1 MLDGAGASTFLDLID
16 ERSQSDNSNK
26 SIYEVKKFKEI
37 KSEDGSKELP
47 FTNVPR
53 DQLKRKQ
60 IVFIDKQV
68 PDYEKLAKSF
78 RKNVE
83 IHFIESNQDG
93 FKKIE
98 QTLENGKKYSAIHI
112 IGHGSA
118 GQILFGNALLTNE
131 SIENYKSTL
140 SNIGE
145 SLTKKGDILFY
156 GCNIAANDKGEAL
169 LKKISNLTKA
179 DIAASNDLTG
189 KGGDWELEKKYGIV
203 ETKNVQVV
211 DYNYDLAKITGAANQ
226 TKTVGADGI
235 TSIHDQ
241 YIKAYT
247 GSDRITDFVS
257 NKDRSRGGWYGANH
271 GETYQYWRISLEKA
285 GITSGS
291 IKQNDGS
298 GGDSKGIHVV
308 GDDITLDATTSD
320 PLDSYMLFLDEN
332 SSGKNPS
339 PREKISKVTFDGEIK
354 AIMTSADETASKNV
368 GGMNFDDGGTY
379 PNNPSGGRS
388 LEKKGHP
395 SAVIDSG
402 SVTDHDW
409 VRFENNNKTIVF
421 AADNGRPGDY
431 IRVLVAA
438 SPANTAPVAADSSET
453 VTENTYGKYVTGSYK
468 NVASASTDADGD
480 TLTVTHLK
488 YNGWVDTNSNG
499 IIDAGEIK
507 EIDPDPADPDESNVD
522 TGWNTFHTRY
532 GVLWIHSDGRYS
544 FNAARQAI
552 PDEQTATYDADD
564 DLIHGVSSGQFDEVN
579 KLDLGESATL
589 TFTYTISDG
598 NGGTDTGDITVT
610 INGANDTPIAND
622 DTNSVSEE
630 GTIFRSSVMSSN
642 KELDDNDTDA
652 DGDDNSNNLRVTGIA
667 SGNTEINSFT
677 TISSGG
683 QQSIETSFGTL
694 TVHSDGSYSYVAK
707 KNPALGSGD
716 TEKDVFRYSVR
727 DDSSES
733 NLYNNDVGQTIRTPE
748 AMNSI
753 GILTIEIHGVDDAN
767 NAPVTTGDTGYV
779 YEDFTLTVA
788 NGASANDGYSTS
800 PFTGGLAIAADS
812 DNNSDHGD
820 HTGDVLSNDTDE
832 DSDTL
837 NITGIRL
844 STATG
849 PFETTTFSTVESGS
863 SYNSNGTQVTGTYGT
878 LTIGAD
884 GSYSYA
890 ATASAT
896 DALDNGETV
905 KEYFEYKVNDETDD
919 AIGNIT
925 ITVKGINDDP
935 VGVNDT
941 DAVTYGSTLSR
952 ANGNE
957 YDLLIDDT
965 DVDGDDDESDFTIT
979 SITPAGGSAQTT
991 FASNIETVTGQ
1002 YGTLVLNSNG
1012 SYTYD
1017 PTNNSNAQALANGET
1032 ATDVFTYVF
1041 NDGTSKLTEHSSGSL
1056 KTNPSGTATL
1066 TITVTGKT
1074 PRATDDTGRIEAGS
1088 TLTVTDDA
1096 VDGGDGDYDDDSGDH
1111 TGNVLGNDVGSS
1123 TTVTGIQLGPE
1134 ASPVASGTVGSSFTG
1149 DYGDLTINADGS
1161 YTYVANNAGSLTD
1174 GETATETFTYTVTDA
1189 TGNTDTA
1196 TITIT
1201 ILGVDDDPVGVDD
1214 TGYIEEGGTLTV
1226 DDEDGESGTD
1236 NNENNESG
1244 DTSGGVLNNDSDP
1257 DGNETLF
1264 ITGYEHVSNGNSGTA
1279 GSGSV
1284 EGDYGTL
1291 TLETDG
1297 SYTYVANTDITGLDT
1312 GLTVTDV
1319 FTYTLIDI
1327 DDDGDQITSNPDTV
1341 TITITIVGLS
1351 APTAENDTATVEENS
1366 SVTVGNNDPE
1376 NSETA
1381 ATNSEADRARLLN
1394 EENQGSGVSF
1404 SADGMKM
1411 FITGIQN
1418 NKIFEYALTAPFDVS
1433 TKTLTTSK
1441 SLNWDGSDNSDDYDY
1456 SDDQGDWVRGHTW
1469 NKDGSKLFV
1478 MNWDGGLAGDALA
1491 SYRVISYD
1499 LSTPFDTSTISN
1511 VAPTSST
1518 SFDIGTSNSMR
1529 ALKISSDGKKFFFID
1544 KDARSII
1551 QWSLS
1556 TAYDLS
1562 TASTSEDTTMYIGNW
1577 AAMRSIEFSPDGH
1590 KMFLGDA
1597 KNDKIH
1603 QYSLTT
1609 AFDLSGTVELEG
1621 SISLL
1626 NDQTQPMGITFGA
1639 GGTRLFVHET
1649 ENNDMIHEYHLRTPY
1664 NLIDL
1669 DGEHSG
1675 DVLDNDS
1682 DDDGDALELLSVR
1695 TGSTLGSGTAGTL
1708 GQALTGTYGD
1718 LTLNADGSYEYDANT
1733 GISAT
1738 EALDAGDIVY
1748 DYFNYTITD
1757 DSSTASALIT
1767 IKIIGVN
1774 DAPTVTDDTGY
1785 INQKETLTVSNG
1797 AAAVSGTSSGSHSG
1811 DVLLNETDVDAQD
1824 SLAVVGTVTSNNTS
1838 DSAEVGDEGDLVVGE
1853 FGNLLLNEDGSY
1865 SYQATTAAALA
1876 LIDGETGVDV
1886 FTLTITDTQGKLT
1899 LHDDA
1904 PLSTQTLTITVIG
1917 QAVVL
1922 TDDTDSVN
1930 EDETITVNDGEAED
1944 LLIDD
1949 IAASTISLIEHTSG
1963 IDGSGGVL
1971 GSTSS
1976 SGAAGVAVTGQFGTL
1991 TVAADGSYTYDT
2003 NLGANEDTLIAGDS
2017 TARDVF
2023 TYTADGETATLTITI
2038 TGKGPQAVNDTGRI
2052 NENVT
2057 LEVADGA
2064 AAVDGGDGNYD
2075 DDSGDHTG
2083 DILLNDDDNSSYDS
2097 ESLRVTRVKLDGGNY
2112 SSISA
2117 GGLQT
2122 VTGTYGTLTIY
2133 DDGEYSYNAD
2143 NAEEVTKD
2151 ATVTDTF
2158 VYEIKDDVED
2168 VNASTANLVITIIGA
2183 NDAITADNDT
2193 DSVNEGEAVTRGPT
2207 SEYSLDYND
2216 TDIDGGNTY
2225 LTHQITEIRTG
2236 SSEGSGTAGTI
2247 GDPLTGTYGKL
2258 TVHADGS
2265 YTYQANNDITVS
2277 GSRLVSGQ
2285 SVTDTFNY
2293 TVSDTDGL
2301 TDTAV
2306 LTITINGTNEA
2317 PTASD
2322 DFNTIT
2328 VGDPAISKTSGNGT
2342 LSNDADMEGDTLT
2355 LNGIRTGDEGET
2367 GTTGTVGSSLTGSYG
2382 NLTLNS
2388 DGSYSYELDENNTDL
2403 QTISTGE
2410 YLYETFTYTITD
2422 EAGQTSTAQITI
2434 RIEGVND
2441 APNAVDDKETL
2452 DLDET
2457 SEITNFDDSSKYV
2470 KANDTDVDFFDN
2482 ISLNSVRTGKTNE
2495 SGSSVTVGSAFTAQY
2510 GSITFFSDGGY
2521 NYIANSGLRDT
2532 LSPGEKL
2539 YEYFTYTITDSK
2551 GLTASA
2557 QLTIEIFGS
2566 TNILEETEEDEEIF
2580 NPFLDNKKSLYQRAS
2595 LNELE
2600 TYDLPDRVP
2609 LPSSNFYEGQ
2619 FKILKFND
2627 ALKLIDLR
2635 AQFKDK
2641 DGNYTTFSDGSP
2653 DDILVLQFSVFNDPG
2668 VKLVKYKGEMKDGS
2682 ALPSWIKV
2690 NPKTGVVVTEIPP
2703 DIDLLEFK
2711 VIGIDDKNNEFEIA
2725 VIIDAGELRQNRE
2738 LAREFA
2744 GEIDENISVNNDGDV
2759 EVQSDEEQTNNETE
2773 NKSLNGNEVK
2783 IKSKKQINEFVK
2795 GDVFKPKPYLR
2806 DNKYIINLPDE
2817 IKDNLEKGI
2826 AVLRNGEK
2834 APKWAKV
2841 NLDKGELILD
2851 PPKNLKNL
2859 NLTIVTMDQEGNK
2872 ISNEIKSK
2880 INKRSAERFAKQVE
2894 IKEQSKFVS
2903 LTDQVGNEKLQFDN
2917 YGEDILRRL

>member
-37 KSEDGSKELP
+37 KSEDNSRDLP

-83 IHFIESNQDG
+83 INFIESNHDG

-118 GQILFGNALLTNE
+118 GQILFGNSLLTNE

-140 SNIGE
+140 GSIGE

-169 LKKISNLTKA
+169 LKKISNFTKA

-203 ETKNVQVV
+203 ETENVQVV
-211 DYNYDLAKITGAANQ
+211 DYDYDLAKITGAASQ

-235 TSIHDQ
+235 TSIYDQ

-257 NKDRSRGGWYGANH
+257 NKDRSGGGWYGANH
-271 GETYQYWRISLEKA
+271 GETFQYWRISLEKA

-480 TLTVTHLK
+480 KLTVTHLK
-488 YNGWVDTNSNG
+488 YDKWTDKNSNG
-499 IIDAGEIK
+499 IVDAGEI
-507 EIDPDPADPDESNVD
+507 DPETSNV
-522 TGWNTFHTRY
+522 TEGKWNKFYTRY
-532 GVLWIHSDGRYS
+532 GVLWIHSNGEYS

-552 PDEQTATYDADD
+552 PDNQTATYDADD
-564 DLIHGVSSGQFDEVN
+564 TLIHGVTNGQFDEVN
-579 KLDLGESATL
+579 KLDLGDSATL
-589 TFTYTISDG
+589 TFTYTIKDTKG
-598 NGGTDTGDITVT
+598 ATDTGDITVT
-610 INGANDTPIAND
+610 INGANDTPIATD

-630 GTIFRSSVMSSN
+630 GDIFRSSVISSN
-642 KELDDNDTDA
+642 KGLLANDTDA
-652 DGDDNSNNLRVTGIA
+652 DGDDNSSNFTVTGIA
-667 SGNTEINSFT
+667 SGPTEINSFT

-694 TVHSDGSYSYVAK
+694 TVHSDGSYSYQAK
-707 KNPALGSGD
+707 KNPALGSGE

-727 DDSSES
+727 DDSLES
-733 NLYNNDVGQTIRTPE
+733 NLYNNKISETITTDNE
-748 AMNSI
+748 LNSI
-753 GILTIEIHGVDDAN
+753 GILTIEIHGVDDTN
-767 NAPVTTGDTGYV
+767 NAPVTTDDTGYV

-800 PFTGGLAIAADS
+800 PFTGGLEIAADS

-820 HTGDVLSNDTDE
+820 HTGDLLSNDTDA
-832 DSDTL
+832 DNDTL

-849 PFETTTFSTVESGS
+849 PFETTTYSSVASGS
-863 SYNSNGTQVTGTYGT
+863 SYNSSGTQVTGTYGT

-896 DALDNGETV
+896 DALDNDETV
-905 KEYFEYKVNDETDD
+905 KEYFEYKVNDGKDD
-919 AIGNIT
+919 VIGNIT

-941 DAVTYGSTLSR
+941 DAVTYGSTLNR

-979 SITPAGGSAQTT
+979 SITATTANGSAQTT
-991 FASNIETVTGQ
+991 FSSNSETVTGQ

-1017 PTNNSNAQALANGET
+1017 PTNNSNAKALANGAT

-1041 NDGTSKLTEHSSGSL
+1041 NDGTSKLTEHDSGSL
-1056 KTNPSGTATL
+1056 KTDPSGTATL

-1088 TLTVTDDA
+1088 TLTVIDDA

-1161 YTYVANNAGSLTD
+1161 YTYVANNAGSLTA
-1174 GETATETFTYTVTDA
+1174 GQTATETFTYTVTDA

-1201 ILGVDDDPVGVDD
+1201 ILGVDDDPVGEDD

-1244 DTSGGVLNNDSDP
+1244 DTSGGVLNNDSDL

-1264 ITGYEHVSNGNSGTA
+1264 ITDYGHLSNGNNGTA

-1327 DDDGDQITSNPDTV
+1327 DDDGDQITSNPDIV
-1341 TITITIVGLS
+1341 RITITIVGLS

-1366 SVTVGNNDPE
+1366 SISVTKIEPAQQQIAAE
-1376 NSETA
+1376 NEV
-1381 ATNSEADRARLLN
+1381 EWRARLLN

-1404 SADGMKM
+1404 STDGMKM
-1411 FITGIQN
+1411 FITGIQEN
-1418 NKIFEYALTAPFDVS
+1418 EIHEYALTAPFDVS
-1433 TKTLTTSK
+1433 TYTHTRSV
-1441 SLNWDGSDNSDDYDY
+1441 SLNWDNERDNDADY

-1609 AFDLSGTVELEG
+1609 AFDLSDTVKHEG

-1626 NDQTQPMGITFGA
+1626 NSQTQPMGITFGA
-1639 GGTRLFVHET
+1639 GGTRLFIHET
-1649 ENNDMIHEYHLRTPY
+1649 HNNDMIHEYHLRTPY

-1669 DGEHSG
+1669 DDEHSG

-1682 DDDGDALELLSVR
+1682 DDDGDTLTLSSVR
-1695 TGSTLGSGTAGTL
+1695 TGSTLGSGTAGTI
-1708 GQALTGTYGD
+1708 GDQALTGTYGV
-1718 LTLNADGSYEYDANT
+1718 LTLNAEGDYTYNANT

-1757 DSSTASALIT
+1757 DSSTASALLT

-1774 DAPTVTDDTGY
+1774 DNPSATNDTGY
-1785 INQKETLTVSNG
+1785 INRDETLTVANG
-1797 AAAVSGTSSGSHSG
+1797 AAAVSGTSSGSNSG
-1811 DVLLNETDVDAQD
+1811 DVLLNETDVDAHD
-1824 SLAVVGTVTSNNTS
+1824 SLVVVGTVAHTGASQIVSGTTTSKSALNVDTDVGTS
-1838 DSAEVGDEGDLVVGE
+1838 VAGQYGALT
-1853 FGNLLLNEDGSY
+1853 LNEDGSY
-1865 SYQATTAAALA
+1865 EYIANNSNVNSLADGDEATD
-1876 LIDGETGVDV
+1876 I
-1886 FTLTITDTQGKLT
+1886 FTFTVSDTQGGI
-1899 LHDDA
+1899 A
-1904 PLSTQTLTITVIG
+1904 TQTLTIKILGTTIALV
-1917 QAVVL
+1917 
-1922 TDDTDSVN
+1922 DDTDTVN
-1930 EDETITVNDGEAED
+1930 EDATVTVADGADED

-1949 IAASTISLIEHTSG
+1949 T
-1963 IDGSGGVL
+1963 
-1971 GSTSS
+1971 
-1976 SGAAGVAVTGQFGTL
+1976 AVTIITHIQHSSQNSAIDVENQTYSHASATTVTGTYGTL
-1991 TVAADGSYTYDT
+1991 TIGSDGSYQYVADQ
-2003 NLGANEDTLIAGDS
+2003 NGADGLAAGA
-2017 TARDVF
+2017 TADDVF
-2023 TYTADGETATLTITI
+2023 TYTANSETATLTITV
-2038 TGKGPQAVNDTGRI
+2038 TGIGPEAVNDTGRI
-2052 NENVT
+2052 NENLT
-2057 LEVADGA
+2057 LIVADGSTGE
-2064 AAVDGGDGNYD
+2064 DGEDTDKDNE
-2075 DDSGDHTG
+2075 SGDHTG
-2083 DILLNDDDNSSYDS
+2083 DIILNDDDNSSYDS
-2097 ESLRVTRVKLDGGNY
+2097 ESLRVTRAKVDGG
-2112 SSISA
+2112 SFGSVISA
-2117 GGLQT
+2117 GESQT
-2122 VTGTYGTLTIY
+2122 VTGTYGTLTIH
-2133 DDGEYSYNAD
+2133 DDGEYSYEAN
-2143 NAEEVTKD
+2143 NAEAVTKD

-2158 VYEIKDDVED
+2158 VYEIMDDLD
-2168 VNASTANLVITIIGA
+2168 KNASTANLVITIIGA
-2183 NDAITADNDT
+2183 NDAITAVDDT

-2207 SEYSLDYND
+2207 SEYSLDYDD

-2225 LTHQITEIRTG
+2225 LTHQITAIRTG
-2236 SSEGSGTAGTI
+2236 SSGGTAGTI
-2247 GDPLTGTYGKL
+2247 GDPLTGTYGRL
-2258 TVHADGS
+2258 TVHTDGS

-2301 TDTAV
+2301 TATAV

-2317 PTASD
+2317 PTAAD

-2328 VGDPAISKTSGNGT
+2328 VGGSAISKTSGNGA

-2355 LNGIRTGDEGET
+2355 VNGIRTGDDGET

-2495 SGSSVTVGSAFTAQY
+2495 SGSSITVGSAFTAQY
-2510 GSITFFSDGGY
+2510 GSITFFADGGY
-2521 NYIANSGLRDT
+2521 NYTANSGLKDT
-2532 LSPGEKL
+2532 LKPGEKL

-2557 QLTIEIFGS
+2557 QLTIEIFG
-2566 TNILEETEEDEEIF
+2566 TNNSPAKVQDDGLG
-2580 NPFLDNKKSLYQRAS
+2580 SLVQRAS

-2609 LPSSNFYEGQ
+2609 LPSSKFYEGQ

-2627 ALKLIDLR
+2627 ALKLVDLR

-2641 DGNYTTFSDGSP
+2641 DGNYTTFSDGNP
-2653 DDILVLQFSVFNDPG
+2653 DDTLVLQFSVFNDPG

-2682 ALPSWIKV
+2682 ALPDWIKV
-2690 NPKTGVVVTEIPP
+2690 NPKTGVVVTDIPSN
-2703 DIDLLEFK
+2703 IDLLEFK

-2725 VIIDAGELRQNRE
+2725 VLIDATQLRQNRE

-2744 GEIDENISVNNDGDV
+2744 GDIDGQNIEVKQDGNV
-2759 EVQSDEEQTNNETE
+2759 EVQSNEEQTNNETE

-2817 IKDNLEKGI
+2817 IKNNLEKGI

-2841 NLDKGELILD
+2841 NLNKGELILD

-2880 INKRSAERFAKQVE
+2880 INKRSAERFAKQME

-2903 LTDQVGNEKLQFDN
+2903 LTDQVGNEKFQFDN

>member
-1 MLDGAGASTFLDLID
+1 M
-16 ERSQSDNSNK
+16 
-26 SIYEVKKFKEI
+26 
-37 KSEDGSKELP
+37 
-47 FTNVPR
+47 
-53 DQLKRKQ
+53 
-60 IVFIDKQV
+60 
-68 PDYEKLAKSF
+68 
-78 RKNVE
+78 
-83 IHFIESNQDG
+83 
-93 FKKIE
+93 
-98 QTLENGKKYSAIHI
+98 
-112 IGHGSA
+112 
-118 GQILFGNALLTNE
+118 
-131 SIENYKSTL
+131 
-140 SNIGE
+140 
-145 SLTKKGDILFY
+145 
-156 GCNIAANDKGEAL
+156 
-169 LKKISNLTKA
+169 
-179 DIAASNDLTG
+179 
-189 KGGDWELEKKYGIV
+189 
-203 ETKNVQVV
+203 
-211 DYNYDLAKITGAANQ
+211 
-226 TKTVGADGI
+226 
-235 TSIHDQ
+235 
-241 YIKAYT
+241 
-247 GSDRITDFVS
+247 
-257 NKDRSRGGWYGANH
+257 
-271 GETYQYWRISLEKA
+271 
-285 GITSGS
+285 
-291 IKQNDGS
+291 
-298 GGDSKGIHVV
+298 
-308 GDDITLDATTSD
+308 
-320 PLDSYMLFLDEN
+320 
-332 SSGKNPS
+332 
-339 PREKISKVTFDGEIK
+339 
-354 AIMTSADETASKNV
+354 
-368 GGMNFDDGGTY
+368 
-379 PNNPSGGRS
+379 
-388 LEKKGHP
+388 
-395 SAVIDSG
+395 
-402 SVTDHDW
+402 
-409 VRFENNNKTIVF
+409 
-421 AADNGRPGDY
+421 
-431 IRVLVAA
+431 
-438 SPANTAPVAADSSET
+438 
-453 VTENTYGKYVTGSYK
+453 
-468 NVASASTDADGD
+468 
-480 TLTVTHLK
+480 
-488 YNGWVDTNSNG
+488 
-499 IIDAGEIK
+499 
-507 EIDPDPADPDESNVD
+507 
-522 TGWNTFHTRY
+522 
-532 GVLWIHSDGRYS
+532 LWIHSDGRYS

-564 DLIHGVSSGQFDEVN
+564 NNLIHGVSSGQFDEVN

-630 GTIFRSSVMSSN
+630 GTISRSSVMSSN

-667 SGNTEINSFT
+667 SGTTEINSFT

-683 QQSIETSFGTL
+683 HQSIETSFGTL
-694 TVHSDGSYSYVAK
+694 TVHSDGSYSYQAK

-716 TEKDVFRYSVR
+716 PPAKDIFRYSVR

-733 NLYNNDVGQTIRTPE
+733 NLYNNNVGQTIRTPE
-748 AMNSI
+748 VMNSI
-753 GILTIEIHGVDDAN
+753 GKLTIEIHGVDDAN

-820 HTGDVLSNDTDE
+820 HTGDVLSNDTDA

-849 PFETTTFSTVESGS
+849 PFESTTYSSVASGS
-863 SYNSNGTQVTGTYGT
+863 SYNSSGTQVAGTYGT

-905 KEYFEYKVNDETDD
+905 KEYFEYKVNDGTDD

-941 DAVTYGSTLSR
+941 DAVTYGSTLNR

-979 SITPAGGSAQTT
+979 SITATTANGSAQTT
-991 FASNIETVTGQ
+991 FSSNSETVTGQ

-1017 PTNNSNAQALANGET
+1017 PTNNSNAKALANGAT

-1074 PRATDDTGRIEAGS
+1074 PRATDDTGRITAGS
-1088 TLTVTDDA
+1088 TLTVADGSSGEDGTDTNKDNE
-1096 VDGGDGDYDDDSGDH
+1096 SGDH
-1111 TGNVLGNDVGSS
+1111 TGDVLENDAGSS

-1149 DYGDLTINADGS
+1149 NYGDLTINADGS
-1161 YTYVANNAGSLTD
+1161 YTYVANNAGSLTA
-1174 GETATETFTYTVTDA
+1174 GQTATETFTYTVTDA

-1201 ILGVDDDPVGVDD
+1201 ILGVDDDPVGVAD

-1244 DTSGGVLNNDSDP
+1244 DTSGGVLINDSDL
-1257 DGNETLF
+1257 DGNETLY
-1264 ITGYEHVSNGNSGTA
+1264 ITGYQHASATNTAGGSASTGNGNSGTA

-1284 EGDYGTL
+1284 QGYYGTL
-1291 TLETDG
+1291 TLQTDG
-1297 SYTYVANTDITGLDT
+1297 SYTYVANTDISGLDT

-1327 DDDGDQITSNPDTV
+1327 DSDGDQITSNPDTV

-1366 SVTVGNNDPE
+1366 SITVANSATE

-1433 TKTLTTSK
+1433 TKSLTTSK
-1441 SLNWDGSDNSDDYDY
+1441 SLNWDGSDNSDDADY

-1518 SFDIGTSNSMR
+1518 SFDTGTSNSMR
-1529 ALKISSDGKKFFFID
+1529 TLEISSDGKKFFFID

-1577 AAMRSIEFSPDGH
+1577 AAMRSIAFSPDGH

-1609 AFDLSGTVELEG
+1609 AFDLSDTVTHEG
-1621 SISLL
+1621 SLSLL
-1626 NDQTQPMGITFGA
+1626 NSQTQPMGITFGA

-1649 ENNDMIHEYHLRTPY
+1649 DNNDMVHEYHLRTPY
-1664 NLIDL
+1664 NLINL

-1682 DDDGDALELLSVR
+1682 DNDGDTLTLSSVR

-1718 LTLNADGSYEYDANT
+1718 LTLNADGSYTYNANT

-1738 EALDAGDIVY
+1738 EALDAGDIVK

-1757 DSSTASALIT
+1757 GSSTATALIT
-1767 IKIIGVN
+1767 ITIIGVN
-1774 DAPTVTDDTGY
+1774 DAPTVTNDTGY
-1785 INQKETLTVSNG
+1785 IHRDGTLTVANG
-1797 AAAVSGTSSGSHSG
+1797 ASAVSGTSTGSNSG
-1811 DVLLNETDVDAQD
+1811 DVLLNETDVDAND
-1824 SLAVVGTVTSNNTS
+1824 SLVVVGTVTQSGGTNTAGGSVSSNSNTS
-1838 DSAEVGDEGDLVVGE
+1838 NVGASITGIYGDLT
-1853 FGNLLLNEDGSY
+1853 LNEDGSY
-1865 SYQATTAAALA
+1865 SYIANNATSLT
-1876 LIDGETGVDV
+1876 DGQTVTDI
-1886 FTLTITDTQGKLT
+1886 FTFTVSDTQGGT
-1899 LHDDA
+1899 D
-1904 PLSTQTLTITVIG
+1904 TQTLTITVIG
-1917 QAVVL
+1917 QSVALVN
-1922 TDDTDSVN
+1922 DTDTVN
-1930 EDETITVNDGEAED
+1930 EDATVTVADGADED

-1949 IAASTISLIEHTSG
+1949 TAVTIITH
-1963 IDGSGGVL
+1963 IQH
-1971 GSTSS
+1971 
-1976 SGAAGVAVTGQFGTL
+1976 SGAGSATAVNNVTYSHGSATSVTGTYGTL
-1991 TVAADGSYTYDT
+1991 TIGSDGSYQYVADQS
-2003 NLGANEDTLIAGDS
+2003 GADGLAAGA
-2017 TARDVF
+2017 TADDVF
-2023 TYTADGETATLTITI
+2023 TYTANSATATLTITV
-2038 TGKGPQAVNDTGRI
+2038 TGIGPEAVNDTGRI
-2052 NENVT
+2052 NENAT
-2057 LEVADGA
+2057 LSVADGSTGE
-2064 AAVDGGDGNYD
+2064 DGTDTDKDNE
-2075 DDSGDHTG
+2075 SGDHTG
-2083 DILLNDDDNSSYDS
+2083 DILLNDDDNATYDS
-2097 ESLRVTRVKLDGGNY
+2097 ESLRVTRAKLDGGSY
-2112 SSISA
+2112 STISA
-2117 GGLQT
+2117 GGSQT

-2133 DDGEYSYNAD
+2133 DNGRYSYAATGD
-2143 NAEEVTKD
+2143 GVEAITKD

-2158 VYEIKDDVED
+2158 VYEIKDDAD

-2183 NDAITADNDT
+2183 NDAITAVNDT

-2207 SEYSLDYND
+2207 SEYSLDYDD
-2216 TDIDGGNTY
+2216 TDIDNGNTY
-2225 LTHQITEIRTG
+2225 LTHQITAIRTG

-2247 GDPLTGTYGKL
+2247 GDPLTGTYGRL

-2293 TVSDTDGL
+2293 TVSDTDGD
-2301 TDTAV
+2301 TDIAV

-2317 PTASD
+2317 PTAAD
-2322 DFNTIT
+2322 DYNTIT
-2328 VGDPAISKTSGNGT
+2328 VGGSSISKTSGNGA

-2355 LNGIRTGDEGET
+2355 VNGIRTGDDGET
-2367 GTTGTVGSSLTGSYG
+2367 GTTGTVGTSLTGSYG

-2388 DGSYSYELDENNTDL
+2388 DGSYSYELDANNTDL

-2410 YLYETFTYTITD
+2410 YFYETFTYTITD
-2422 EAGQTSTAQITI
+2422 EAGQTATAQITI

-2452 DLDET
+2452 DLDEA

-2470 KANDTDVDFFDN
+2470 KANDTDVDFFDS

-2510 GSITFFSDGGY
+2510 GSITFFADGGY
-2521 NYIANSGLRDT
+2521 NYTANSGLKDT
-2532 LSPGEKL
+2532 LKPGEKL

-2557 QLTIEIFGS
+2557 QLTIEIFG
-2566 TNILEETEEDEEIF
+2566 TNNSPAKVQDDGLG
-2580 NPFLDNKKSLYQRAS
+2580 SLVQRAS

-2609 LPSSNFYEGQ
+2609 LPSSKFYEGQ

-2627 ALKLIDLR
+2627 ALKLVDLR

-2641 DGNYTTFSDGSP
+2641 DGNYTTFSDGNP
-2653 DDILVLQFSVFNDPG
+2653 DDTLVLQFSVFNDPG

-2682 ALPSWIKV
+2682 ALPDWIKV
-2690 NPKTGVVVTEIPP
+2690 NPKTGVVVTDIPSN
-2703 DIDLLEFK
+2703 IDLLEFK

-2725 VIIDAGELRQNRE
+2725 VLIDATQLRQNRE

-2744 GEIDENISVNNDGDV
+2744 GEIDGQNIEVKQDGNV
-2759 EVQSDEEQTNNETE
+2759 EVQSNEEQTNNETE

-2817 IKDNLEKGI
+2817 IKNNLEKGI

-2841 NLDKGELILD
+2841 NLNKGELILD

-2880 INKRSAERFAKQVE
+2880 INKRSAERFAKQME

-2903 LTDQVGNEKLQFDN
+2903 LTDQVGNEKFQMDN